1 MKKEQ
6 KFGLN
11 FNFKKENREPRM
23 ADYVAQLIFDDTI
36 KSIRVSNGRRV
47 EIGIEEFSDLLKG
60 PDGDNIIQYLMENYL
75 GFPNGLPDKRI
86 LDKGE
91 PINITAKEL
100 KTLLIAKFAKASSNH
115 QQFLSIKN
123 LF

>member
-1 MKKEQ
+1 MKKERR
-6 KFGLN
+6 FS
-11 FNFKKENREPRM
+11 FNFKKENREPGM

-36 KSIRVSNGRRV
+36 KSMKRGNGGRV
-47 EIGIEEFSDLLKG
+47 ELGIEEFSDLLKG

-91 PINITAKEL
+91 PIDITAKEL
-100 KTLLIAKFAKASSNH
+100 KTLLIAKFAKASENR
-115 QQFLSIKN
+115 QQLFSIKN